1 MGQKSYTLK
10 YYRPAEDSV
19 KGWEKYSLPLGNG
32 YFGANIFGRT
42 DNERIQFTTNV
53 FANDYDKGGVSNF
66 AEIRIHFGLN
76 EVCNY
81 ERGLNLN
88 EGVAY
93 VNYSVEDNIVN
104 CKSFLSYPDKVFAYQ
119 IKSLK
124 PLSCSVGLII
134 PYLGVRTIEEGGR
147 TGEIS
152 IRDNRLIMRGTLPFR
167 ELIYE
172 GQLEVV
178 TDGIV
183 SVIDK
188 CLHIADATETII
200 FFVADTSYM
209 LDERVF
215 LEGNQKAIGED
226 PHEKIEE
233 RVADV
238 VALGF
243 DELLKRHQNDYTELW
258 ARVNLDFGGK
268 EDERSTE
275 ELLESYRA
283 GNHEPYLEE
292 LYYQYGRY
300 LLISSSRKGTPPSSL
315 QGVWNVYDKAPWGS
329 GYWHNIN
336 VQMNYWPAFNAN
348 LAETF
353 VAYADFNKAF
363 RKQAEIYA
371 SNKILER
378 FPDRY
383 VEGQGEC
390 GWTIGTAAYCY
401 QIYTFSKNTHSGPG
415 TGGLTTKLFW
425 DYYDFT
431 RDENI
436 LRDVTYP
443 AIHGM
448 SKFLIKYVR
457 DYDGE
462 YLIEESA
469 SPEQIIGGKWIE
481 GATTQ
486 PYYHTVGSAFDQQ
499 MLYENVID
507 DLKCAELLGVGDD
520 ITELEKSQV
529 KKYSPVIV
537 GYSGQVKEYR
547 EEKFYGEI
555 GELHH
560 RHISQLVALS
570 PGTAIN
576 RGTPAWLDAA
586 KRTLELR
593 GEEFLEGWAY
603 AHRLCAWAR
612 IGDGEKAYAFFK
624 KLLKERTYANL
635 WNNLTLF
642 QIDGNFGAVNG
653 LTEMLLQ
660 SHEGYVHLLPAIPK
674 DWKNFSVKGLKARGN
689 FTVSF
694 NAVNGNL
701 DSLTIE
707 SVVGGPLKIRHIG
720 MRNVV
725 VHKSNGEEVSIK
737 TDDIFCSLETTAG
750 EVYTIIGF
758 ESVGVCSAPADL
770 SAVFEENGV
779 KLTWRGNEKKY
790 AVYRAVGSDSGY
802 SLLGYTEKCQ
812 FVDYDYRIEKQ
823 ERLTYKVTAIP
834 ELPWRESKGIVAFLC
849 PTQEET
855 KGEHYERTI

>member
-1 MGQKSYTLK
+1 MEQKRYVLK
-10 YYRPAEDSV
+10 YNSPAEDSV
-19 KGWEKYSLPLGNG
+19 QGWEYYSLPLGNG

-42 DNERIQFTTNV
+42 DSERIQFTTNV
-53 FANDYDKGGVSNF
+53 FANDYAKGGVSNF
-66 AEIRIHFGLN
+66 AEIRIHFGLS

-93 VNYSVEDNIVN
+93 VKYSVQDNIVSS
-104 CKSFLSYPDKVFAYQ
+104 KAFLSYPDKVFAYQ

-124 PLSCSVGLII
+124 PLSYSVGLVI
-134 PYLGVRTIEEGGR
+134 PYLGARTIEDGGR
-147 TGEIS
+147 TGEIL
-152 IRDNRLIMRGTLPFR
+152 IGDNRLIMRGTLPFR
-167 ELIYE
+167 DLIYE
-172 GQLEVV
+172 GQLKIV
-178 TDGIV
+178 TDGVV
-183 SVIDK
+183 SVIDQ
-188 CLHIADATETII
+188 CLYIADATETTIY
-200 FFVADTSYM
+200 FVADTSYL

-233 RVADV
+233 RVAKV
-238 VALGF
+238 VSLGF
-243 DELLKRHQNDYTELW
+243 DELLRRHQYDYTELW

-283 GNHEPYLEE
+283 GNYEPYLEE

-315 QGVWNVYDKAPWGS
+315 QGVWSVYDKSPWGS

-353 VAYADFNKAF
+353 TAYADFNKAF

-371 SNKILER
+371 SDKILER
-378 FPDRY
+378 FPERY

-390 GWTIGTAAYCY
+390 GWTLGTAAYCY
-401 QIYTFSKNTHSGPG
+401 QIQGITKNSHSGPG

-431 RDENI
+431 RDE
-436 LRDVTYP
+436 DVLKNATYP

-457 DYDGE
+457 DYEGE
-462 YLIEESA
+462 FLIEESA
-469 SPEQIIGGKWIE
+469 SPEQIIGGKWIV
-481 GATTQ
+481 GAKTQ
-486 PYYHTVGSAFDQQ
+486 PYYHTVGCAFDQQ
-499 MLYENVID
+499 MLYENVKD
-507 DLKCAELLGVGDD
+507 DLKCAELLGASDD
-520 ITELEKSQV
+520 ITELEKSQIE
-529 KKYSPVIV
+529 KYSPVIV

-576 RGTPAWLDAA
+576 RKTPAWLDAA

-603 AHRLCAWAR
+603 AHRMCAWAR
-612 IGDGEKAYAFFK
+612 IGDGEKSYDFLK
-624 KLLKERTYANL
+624 KLLRERTYQNL
-635 WNNLTLF
+635 WNNLTKF

-653 LTEMLLQ
+653 ITEMLLQ
-660 SHEGYVHLLPAIPK
+660 SHEGYIHLLPAIPEK
-674 DWKNFSVKGLKARGN
+674 WKNFSVKGLKARGN

-694 NAVNGNL
+694 TVKNQAISKLV
-701 DSLTIE
+701 IE
-707 SVVGGPLKIRHIG
+707 SVVGGLLNIRCLGI
-720 MRNVV
+720 RNATIIDN
-725 VHKSNGEEVSIK
+725 KGQRISAK
-737 TDDIFCSLETTAG
+737 TDDESCCFETNTG
-750 EVYTIIGF
+750 ETYTITGF
-758 ESVGVCSAPADL
+758 ESVVLCAAPSELHAEFDDRGVGL
-770 SAVFEENGV
+770 SWAGV
-779 KLTWRGNEKKY
+779 EKKY
-790 AVYRAVGSDSGY
+790 AIYRAVGNESGY
-802 SLLGYTEKCQ
+802 TLLGYTESHQ
-812 FVDYDYRIEKQ
+812 FYDTDYNRKNQ
-823 ERLTYKVTAIP
+823 ERLTYKIVAIA
-834 ELPWRESKGIVAFLC
+834 ESAGRESKGVVAFLF
-849 PTQEET
+849 PSQE
-855 KGEHYERTI
+855 